1 MTRIRVAM
9 RIAMQRAST
18 CDALSYLATRSST
31 LNEPEIL
38 SKQPEPLLTTSG
50 ARILVVDDNEDAADM
65 LALALGLAGCEVHVA
80 HDGP

>member
-1 MTRIRVAM
+1 M

-38 SKQPEPLLTTSG
+38 SKQPEPLLTG
-50 ARILVVDDNEDAADM
+50 RFLLRDFGNRCAASIT
-65 LALALGLAGCEVHVA
+65 ALASRKSISQPE
-80 HDGP
+80 

>member
-1 MTRIRVAM
+1 M

-38 SKQPEPLLTTSG
+38 SKQPEPLL
-50 ARILVVDDNEDAADM
+50 
-65 LALALGLAGCEVHVA
+65 
-80 HDGP
+80 